1 MKLIKGVAISLA
13 CWGLVFPH
21 PAVMAAGQN
30 TAVKT
35 ASKSQMPV
43 TTDVALAKGGTFTG
57 QVVNAQGKGLDG
69 ATVSVQ
75 QSGREVART
84 VTNKEGHFAV
94 TNLRGGTY
102 EVVAG
107 QSRNTYRFWAANAA
121 PPSAKSQTLIV
132 SDAQV
137 ARGQWCDSGCDTGCG
152 GGVDAITL
160 ALLGAAIT
168 GTVFG
173 IINYNNIKDIE
184 DRVDQ
189 IPVSP

>member
-21 PAVMAAGQN
+21 PSVMAAGQN
-30 TAVKT
+30 TPAKNT
-35 ASKSQMPV
+35 SKSQTPV
-43 TTDVALAKGGTFTG
+43 TTDVSLAKGGTFTG

-75 QSGREVART
+75 QAGREVART

-94 TNLRGGTY
+94 TNLKGGTY

-137 ARGQWCDSGCDTGCG
+137 SRGQWCDDGCG
-152 GGVDAITL
+152 GAGGVDAITL

-173 IINYNNIKDIE
+173 IVNYNNIKDIE